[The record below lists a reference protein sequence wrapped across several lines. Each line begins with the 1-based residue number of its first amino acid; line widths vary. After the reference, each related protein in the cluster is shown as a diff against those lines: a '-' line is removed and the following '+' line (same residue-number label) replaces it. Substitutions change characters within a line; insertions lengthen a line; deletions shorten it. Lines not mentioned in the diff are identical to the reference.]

1 MTKTKVVD
9 KDFLVALGKRIRWRR
24 LKLELTQEQLAAKA
38 GVSDTLVSMVENGGR
53 RLSLETVV
61 AFSRGLDV
69 TPGWFF
75 KVPK

>member
-9 KDFLVALGKRIRWRR
+9 EAFLVALGKRVRWRR
-24 LKLELTQEQLAAKA
+24 LKLELTQEELAAKS
-38 GVSDTLVSMVENGGR
+38 GVSPALVSMVEHGSK
-53 RLSLETVV
+53 RLSFETII

-75 KVPK
+75 KGMK